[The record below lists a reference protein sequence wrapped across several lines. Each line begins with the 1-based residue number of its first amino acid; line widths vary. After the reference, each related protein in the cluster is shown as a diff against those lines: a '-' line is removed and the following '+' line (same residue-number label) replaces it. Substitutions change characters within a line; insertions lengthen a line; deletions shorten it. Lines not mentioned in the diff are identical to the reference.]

1 MKSGPKVAIIL
12 SVVLLLSML
21 APPVV
26 ASNHNDIPDDE
37 TFRTNSVDVWEE
49 SIFTFRHDFEDAPT
63 AVETGDFRAGLGTGG
78 NATLNRDFLGVRTA
92 GDEVTLSYNPNRAQL
107 SNADL
112 SGNNVQVI
120 AARVTGSGEPVTT
133 FTEAVD
139 LISQENANSNAT
151 FEEVESDQSLNS
163 GETTFTHTGDAGH
176 YVYFVVD
183 KSTGE
188 FSVDNGDIEI
198 ATETPTI
205 IGVEQITF
213 QRGSPATVSAP
224 AISEPG
230 EDLSFDLDTTNQF
243 AEDNVTHTVMVYDQ
257 SKFSDINQGKFTIQ
271 VSDRS
276 EINEDFNLSE
286 DAELF
291 HEINEVNGV
300 ADVEDGIEVNGIDIS
315 DGRVSRAVSLGSVV
329 DFVAEDID
337 GNDPDTTATGDVRLD
352 ASVTADAQRDRDH
365 TVTVETADDWETGSY
380 RYVYVGALENN
391 ASAVTTSTGTISV
404 EEDVDVESQASNSVD
419 SGGAS
424 IVNLGSNDVSRT
436 EFRGLKPGST
446 ASVAQISSPPRSV
459 TARPDSVGTP
469 RYLEINA
476 ETQGGSNATVEVTV
490 NKNQF
495 SNVSNAQVF
504 RYDGS
509 QFVGL
514 STSVVSQTS
523 SDVTLEFE
531 TGFSLFAVGER
542 QSPTSPSNPG
552 SPGGGGGGGGGGGSS
567 SATFTVSNLT
577 PQDVEVT
584 QGEEITVTATVT
596 TSNFLEDTQDV
607 DFRIDGDT
615 VATQSVSLQD
625 RQSTT
630 VEFTGID
637 TSNLEGEFEHGVFTE
652 DDSQTATLTVTAP
665 ADDGADEDDEPADGT
680 DQDDGAEEDDDQP
693 TDGDA
698 GTDGETDDGTPGFG
712 PLVALVALVA
722 AALLAARRER

>member
-12 SVVLLLSML
+12 SVVLVISML

-26 ASNHNDIPDDE
+26 AQTDDIPTDE
-37 TFRTNSVDVWEE
+37 TFTTNNVEVWEE
-49 SIFTFRHDFEDAPT
+49 SIFTLRHDFEDAPT
-63 AVETGDFRAGLGTGG
+63 AVETGDFRAGLGDSGD
-78 NATLNRDFLGVRTA
+78 ASLNRDFLGVRTA
-92 GDEVTLSYNPNRAQL
+92 GDEVTLTYDPDRAQL
-107 SNADL
+107 SGADL

-133 FTEAVD
+133 FTEATD

-151 FEEVESDQSLNS
+151 FEEVESDLSLDS
-163 GETTFTHTGDAGH
+163 GETTFNHTGNAGH

-183 KSTGE
+183 KTNGD

-198 ATETPTI
+198 ADPTPTI

-224 AISEPG
+224 AIAEPG
-230 EDLSFDLDTTNQF
+230 EDLSFDVDTTNRF

-257 SKFSDINQGKFTIQ
+257 SKFSDINQGRFTIQ

-337 GNDPDTTATGDVRLD
+337 GNAPGTTATNNEGNVVLN
-352 ASVTADAQRDRDH
+352 ASVTADAQQNRDH
-365 TVTVETADDWETGSY
+365 TVTVETADNWETGSY

-391 ASAVTTSTGTISV
+391 ASAVTTSTGTISID
-404 EEDVDVESQASNSVD
+404 EGIDVEAQASNSVD

-424 IVNLGSNDVSRT
+424 TVTLGGNDVSRVG
-436 EFRGLKPGST
+436 FRGLKSGST
-446 ASVAQISSPPRSV
+446 ASVAQVSSPPSSV

-476 ETQGGSNATVEVTV
+476 ETQSGSNATVEVTV
-490 NKNQF
+490 NKSQF
-495 SNVSNAQVF
+495 NNVNNARVF
-504 RYDGS
+504 RYNGS

-514 STSVVSQTS
+514 STNVVSQTS
-523 SDVTLEFE
+523 SEVTLEFE

-542 QSPTSPSNPG
+542 QSTTSPSNPG
-552 SPGGGGGGGGGGGSS
+552 SPGGGGGGGGSS

-596 TSNFLEDTQDV
+596 TGSFLEDTQDV
-607 DFRIDGDT
+607 EFRIDGDT
-615 VATQSVSLQD
+615 VATQSVSLQEQ
-625 RQSTT
+625 QSTT

-637 TSNLEGEFEHGVFTE
+637 TSNLEGEYEHGVFTE
-652 DDSQTATLTVTAP
+652 DDSQTATLTVTTP
-665 ADDGADEDDEPADGT
+665 ADDGADGDDEPADGT
-680 DQDDGAEEDDDQP
+680 DQDDGADQNDDQP
-693 TDGDA
+693 ADGDT
-698 GTDGETDDGTPGFG
+698 GTDGETADGIPGFG
-712 PLVALVALVA
+712 PLVALIALVA